1 MSLADS
7 ARPLSAGGTELP
19 LRSVCT
25 YEPPAFASLREVRT
39 ILHVAARVAT
49 ERTVWLELC
58 TVTGSALQAGGFRI
72 TATPRA

>member
-25 YEPPAFASLREVRT
+25 YEPPASRLSVVRT
-39 ILHVAARVAT
+39 IVHVAARVAT

-58 TVTGSALQAGGFRI
+58 TVTGSALRASGFRI